1 MCDITKTCARCKE
14 IMEININNISG
25 IALLDNKYY
34 HTDCLIEYASQRIKA
49 KKHASHWDS
58 ALEHIDL
65 YEKNAKNTLGFRVYR
80 DRLNDY
86 LLDHYNVI
94 TVPKHFWDI
103 IGDLGNGKY
112 QRRKCKPVYIKTIL
126 EAWEWSQKQ
135 LDDISIR
142 NKMNHKGPKNDSE
155 RIIYDL
161 AIVLRHLEDYFTWK
175 AKSEANKKE
184 VVRNATYDEI
194 DMSKLGK
201 VKQEQKEDIS
211 DIFDDLYVE

>member
-1 MCDITKTCARCKE
+1 M
-14 IMEININNISG
+14 
-25 IALLDNKYY
+25 
-34 HTDCLIEYASQRIKA
+34 
-49 KKHASHWDS
+49 
-58 ALEHIDL
+58 
-65 YEKNAKNTLGFRVYR
+65 
-80 DRLNDY
+80 
-86 LLDHYNVI
+86 
-94 TVPKHFWDI
+94 
-103 IGDLGNGKY
+103 GNGKY

-201 VKQEQKEDIS
+201 VQQEQKEDIS